1 MIIDTELTIN
11 NASEIYKSFAE
22 AIETEDEIQIQ
33 IKNQSPI
40 DVTFV
45 QILHAFQ
52 KKCKTLNKN
61 VTIEVEEQN
70 SFINRLEQMGYF
82 ELNDVLIISAANG
95 KEK

>member
-22 AIETEDEIQIQ
+22 AIETENEIQIQ

-52 KKCKTLNKN
+52 KKCNSLNKN
-61 VTIEVEEQN
+61 VTLKVKDEN
-70 SFINRLEQMGYF
+70 SFINSLEQMGYF
-82 ELNDVLIISAANG
+82 ELNDILTISAANG
-95 KEK
+95 KEE

>member
-22 AIETEDEIQIQ
+22 AIETENEIKIQ

-40 DVTFV
+40 DITFV

-52 KKCKTLNKN
+52 IKCKSLNKN
-61 VTIEVEEQN
+61 VTLEVEDEN
-70 SFINRLEQMGYF
+70 SFINSLEQMGYF
-82 ELNDVLIISAANG
+82 ELNDILSISASNG
-95 KEK
+95 KEE

>member
-11 NASEIYKSFAE
+11 NATDIYKSFAE
-22 AIETEDEIQIQ
+22 AIETENEIQIQ

-45 QILHAFQ
+45 QILHAFI
-52 KKCKTLNKN
+52 KKCKSLNKN

-70 SFINRLEQMGYF
+70 SFINSLEQMGYF
-82 ELNDVLIISAANG
+82 ELNDVLIISEANG